1 MSHTTAH
8 SAFRVMVFL
17 VLSTSISFAG
27 VGAQSGTAARY
38 DLAVSQRSGAP
49 GALITVTASDLG
61 PDQSYRMA
69 VGALRFGFEEVGW
82 VMADSLG
89 NLTTEVEIP
98 DWGLND
104 VVHRFI
110 LNDLYQKPVGFSG
123 VFHVTNAAGE
133 VRRAGTITRIDGL
146 GLALIGEEGITYAL
160 EGDLE
165 ALVVGSEVFV
175 EGPVI
180 DPCGC
185 DEMIT
190 IRVRRVTANE

>member
-1 MSHTTAH
+1 MSRTTPH

-17 VLSTSISFAG
+17 VLSTSVSFSG
-27 VGAQSGTAARY
+27 VGAQSSSAARY
-38 DLAVSQRSGAP
+38 HLDVSQSSGAP
-49 GALITVTASDLG
+49 GAWITVTASDLG
-61 PDQSYRMA
+61 PGQSYRMA

-89 NLTTEVEIP
+89 NLTTEVEVP

-133 VRRAGTITRIDGL
+133 VRREGTIATVDGF
-146 GLALIGEEGITYAL
+146 GLVLVGVEGITYAL
-160 EGDLE
+160 VGDLE
-165 ALVVGSEVFV
+165 GLVEGSDVFV

-185 DEMIT
+185 DDMIT

>member
-1 MSHTTAH
+1 MSHATLR
-8 SAFRVMVFL
+8 SLIRVVVFL
-17 VLSTSISFAG
+17 VLGTTITVAG
-27 VGAQSGTAARY
+27 VDAQSSSAARY
-38 DLAVSQRSGAP
+38 HLEMSQHSGAP
-49 GALITVTASDLG
+49 GAVVTVTATDLG
-61 PDQSYRMA
+61 PDQSYRIA

-89 NLTTEVEIP
+89 NLSTDVEIP

-110 LNDLYQKPVGFSG
+110 LNDLYQKPVGFSE
-123 VFHVTNAAGE
+123 VFHVTNAAHE
-133 VRRAGTITRIDGL
+133 VRREGTIATVDGF
-146 GLALIGEEGITYAL
+146 GLLLVGVEGITYAL
-160 EGDLE
+160 EGDVE
-165 ALVVGSEVFV
+165 DLVEGSEVFV